1 MTKKKKANLY
11 NPANVTIKDLLDLMV
26 TLAGGPVDEELTLK
40 EQDAMTAVAGMLI
53 RSGYQVT
60 RYSILSYFDSDDFD
74 GIEQH
79 AQVWIE
85 RLFGSVLWVDD
96 EKS

>member
-1 MTKKKKANLY
+1 MKKKKANLY

-26 TLAGGPVDEELTLK
+26 TLAGGPVEEELTLK
-40 EQDAMTAVAGMLI
+40 EQDAMVAVAGMLI
-53 RSGYQVT
+53 RSGYAIT
-60 RYSILSYFDSDDFD
+60 RESVLAYFDADNFD

-79 AQVWIE
+79 AQIWLV
-85 RLFGSVLWVDD
+85 RLFGSVLWVDN

>member
-1 MTKKKKANLY
+1 MKKKKANLY

-26 TLAGGPVDEELTLK
+26 TLAGGPVEEELTLK

-53 RSGYQVT
+53 RSGYAIT
-60 RYSILSYFDSDDFD
+60 RESILSYFEADNFD

-79 AQVWIE
+79 AQIWLV
-85 RLFGSVLWVDD
+85 RLFGSVLWVDN